1 MKTAAEMPE
10 ARLEVLFVNDGSKDA
25 SLSEMKRLAEKKK
38 RELLEERNV
47 I

>member
-1 MKTAAEMPE
+1 VLEN
-10 ARLEVLFVNDGSKDA
+10 AR
-25 SLSEMKRLAEKKK
+25 EMKRLAEKKK